1 MTTANGNLLEIS
13 YAKSFKKCTK
23 FVLHLPHFSRYIKP
37 MTKFEL
43 FKTFQKLTAVTLLA
57 FLTSIASADQQ
68 NALIKTVAK
77 VADDLEALVGFAAY
91 DLESGQKWQYHADQR
106 FAMSS
111 TFKTLACAALLHR
124 VDAGQENL
132 ARKVRVS
139 ETDLVTYSPITEKY
153 AGAEALSLSDLCEAT
168 LTTSDNTAAN
178 LVLRA
183 LGGPAA
189 VTSFVRRLGDDVTRL
204 DRWET
209 DLNEAL
215 PGDNR
220 DTTTP
225 NAMVKNLQ
233 TLLLGDVLSETS
245 RERLRGWLEGNQVA
259 DGLFRAAVPE
269 DWIVADRTGAG
280 GFGSRSIT
288 AVIWP
293 PERQPIVVALYL
305 TQTDASFE
313 ERNAAIAEIGEAI
326 VLTVNASYRIC
337 ESE

>member
-1 MTTANGNLLEIS
+1 MMKVEPLMI
-13 YAKSFKKCTK
+13 
-23 FVLHLPHFSRYIKP
+23 
-37 MTKFEL
+37 
-43 FKTFQKLTAVTLLA
+43 FQKLIAAILLTLS
-57 FLTSIASADQQ
+57 TSVASADQD
-68 NALIKTVAK
+68 NSLIKTVKK

-91 DLESGQKWQYHADQR
+91 DMESGQRWEYHADQR

-124 VDAGQENL
+124 VDTGQANL
-132 ARKVRVS
+132 ARKVNVS
-139 ETDLVTYSPITEKY
+139 ESDLVTYSPITEKY
-153 AGAEALSLSDLCEAT
+153 ADGEAMTLSNLCEAT

-178 LVLRA
+178 LVLRE
-183 LGGPAA
+183 LGGPEA
-189 VTSFVRRLGDDVTRL
+189 VTSFASRLGDDVTRL

-209 DLNEAL
+209 ELNEAL

-225 NAMVKNLQ
+225 NAMVRNLQ
-233 TLLLGDVLSETS
+233 ALLLGDALSEPS
-245 RERLRGWLEGNQVA
+245 REQLRDWLEGNQVA

-269 DWIVADRTGAG
+269 GWVVADRTGAG

-326 VLTVNASYRIC
+326 VLTVPVDPSRR
-337 ESE
+337 

>member
-1 MTTANGNLLEIS
+1 MI
-13 YAKSFKKCTK
+13 
-23 FVLHLPHFSRYIKP
+23 
-37 MTKFEL
+37 
-43 FKTFQKLTAVTLLA
+43 FQKLIAAILLTLS
-57 FLTSIASADQQ
+57 TSVASADQD
-68 NALIKTVAK
+68 NSLIKTVKK
-77 VADDLEALVGFAAY
+77 VADDLEARVGFAAY
-91 DLESGQKWQYHADQR
+91 DLESGQRWEYHADQR

-124 VDAGQENL
+124 VDTGQANL
-132 ARKVRVS
+132 ARKVNVS
-139 ETDLVTYSPITEKY
+139 ESDLVTYSPITETY
-153 AGAEALSLSDLCEAT
+153 ADGEAMTLSDLCEAT

-178 LVLRA
+178 LVLRE
-183 LGGPAA
+183 LGGPEA
-189 VTSFVRRLGDDVTRL
+189 VTSFARHLGDDVTRL

-209 DLNEAL
+209 ELNEAL

-225 NAMVKNLQ
+225 NAMVRNLQ
-233 TLLLGDVLSETS
+233 TLLLGDALSEPS
-245 RERLRGWLEGNQVA
+245 REQLRDWLEGNQVA

-269 DWIVADRTGAG
+269 GWVVADRTGAG

-305 TQTDASFE
+305 TQTDASFA

-326 VLTVNASYRIC
+326 VLTVPVDPSRHQGFIYGAD
-337 ESE
+337 

>member
-1 MTTANGNLLEIS
+1 MMKVEPLMI
-13 YAKSFKKCTK
+13 
-23 FVLHLPHFSRYIKP
+23 
-37 MTKFEL
+37 
-43 FKTFQKLTAVTLLA
+43 FQKLIAAILLTLS
-57 FLTSIASADQQ
+57 TSVASADQD
-68 NALIKTVAK
+68 NSLIKTVKK

-91 DLESGQKWQYHADQR
+91 DLESGQRWEYHADQR

-124 VDAGQENL
+124 VDTGQANL
-132 ARKVRVS
+132 ARKVNVS
-139 ETDLVTYSPITEKY
+139 ESDLVTYSPITETY
-153 AGAEALSLSDLCEAT
+153 ADGEAMTLSDLCEAT

-178 LVLRA
+178 LVLRE
-183 LGGPAA
+183 LGGPEA
-189 VTSFVRRLGDDVTRL
+189 VTSFARHLGDDVTRL

-209 DLNEAL
+209 ELNEAL

-225 NAMVKNLQ
+225 NAMVRNLQ
-233 TLLLGDVLSETS
+233 TLLLGDALSEPS
-245 RERLRGWLEGNQVA
+245 REQLRDWLEGNQVA

-269 DWIVADRTGAG
+269 GWVVADRTGAG

-326 VLTVNASYRIC
+326 VLTVPVDPSRHQGFIYGAD
-337 ESE
+337 